1 MSAHRLRFAWIL
13 LHPLVLVGCV
23 PQCPEYFVSPDT
35 LVDKYNDNARR
46 VPKLWARARIRAT
59 FTHKSGLKF
68 SWGSA
73 SPLAPSNGYVM
84 LWKEGGAPPGGESG
98 PPKVNFVLIGREIGT
113 ELFRLG
119 LDGGTGLYYLWYDVG
134 DERQAWYGRQG
145 YAGAPLV
152 QSIPIDPTQLVEI
165 LGVTELP
172 GLQAIDMPVVVMT
185 LQSDPCAYVVRYLEP
200 QQVSGHLKIW
210 REVLF
215 RWSDKQPRRPYRIKL
230 YDGDGR
236 CRVVA
241 DVRRYGRIA
250 WDGPEDQA
258 PIMPTDIRMTWPKIK
273 NVQPASSIHLTLSE
287 MSTTRPFK
295 KGVFDFWS
303 SLSAAM
309 SDPIQ
314 VDAVYGPIRQERR
327 SR

>member
-1 MSAHRLRFAWIL
+1 MSARRLRFAWIV
-13 LHPLVLVGCV
+13 LHPLVLVGCT
-23 PQCPEYFVSPDT
+23 PCPESFVSQDA
-35 LVDKYNDNARR
+35 LVAEYNANARR

-73 SPLAPSNGYVM
+73 SPLVPSNGYVM

-119 LDGGTGLYYLWYDVG
+119 LDARAGLYYLWYDVG
-134 DERQAWYGRQG
+134 DERQAWFGRQK
-145 YAGAPLV
+145 YAGAPGV
-152 QSIPIDPTQLVEI
+152 IDIPIDPMQLVEI

-172 GLQAIDMPVVVMT
+172 DRPAAVPAVIMT
-185 LQSDPCAYVVRYLEP
+185 RRRRPCSYVVQYLKFQP
-200 QQVSGHLKIW
+200 VSGHLKIW

-215 RWSDKQPRRPYRIKL
+215 RWSDKQPRRPYRIRL
-230 YDGDGR
+230 FDADGR

-250 WDGPEDQA
+250 WNGPEDQA
-258 PIMPTDIRMTWPKIK
+258 PIIPTDIRMTWPKIK

-303 SLSAAM
+303 SLSASM

-314 VDAVYGPIRQERR
+314 VDAVYGPMRQERR
-327 SR
+327 SQ